1 MQPTTSSTAAQP
13 CILTQVSHA
22 GVSAL
27 DLATVPHNILVAIA
41 SAALV
46 VAVDWNNG
54 NIKAEM
60 KDAEELLAALSSTV
74 DNLDVLYQ
82 PVVPGREDLM
92 NYGLTVADD
101 DQGYPVQRNG
111 QIHVVKAADLTKI
124 EKAAVRQHLQFNM
137 RAGEESASSFK
148 DRLAQFEAETGT
160 ATTQGDAG
168 YVEAPAPDWRAA

>member
-27 DLATVPHNILVAIA
+27 DLAAVPHNILVAIA

-46 VAVDWNNG
+46 VVADWGNG
-54 NIKAEM
+54 DIKAETPG
-60 KDAEELLAALSSTV
+60 AEEILDALSSTA
-74 DNLDVLYQ
+74 NALDVLFQ

-92 NYGLTVADD
+92 GIGLTVADD
-101 DQGYPVQRNG
+101 EDGYPVIRG
-111 QIHVVKAADLTKI
+111 DHMELVKAVDLTSI

-137 RAGEESASSFK
+137 RAGEESAESFK
-148 DRLAQFEAETGT
+148 DRLAQFEREIA
-160 ATTQGDAG
+160 
-168 YVEAPAPDWRAA
+168 

>member
-1 MQPTTSSTAAQP
+1 MQTTTPPIAQP

-27 DLATVPHNILVAIA
+27 DLAAVPHNILVAIA

-46 VAVDWNNG
+46 VAADWNNG

-92 NYGLTVADD
+92 GIGLTVADD
-101 DQGYPVQRNG
+101 EDGYPVIRG
-111 QIHVVKAADLTKI
+111 DHIELVKAADLTEI

-148 DRLAQFEAETGT
+148 NRLAQFEAETGT

-168 YVEAPAPDWRAA
+168 YVEAPAPDWRL

>member
-46 VAVDWNNG
+46 VAADWNNG

-92 NYGLTVADD
+92 GIGLTVADD
-101 DQGYPVQRNG
+101 EDGYPVIRG
-111 QIHVVKAADLTKI
+111 DHMELVKAVDLTPI

-137 RAGEESASSFK
+137 RAGEESAESFK
-148 DRLAQFEAETGT
+148 DRLAQFEREIA
-160 ATTQGDAG
+160 
-168 YVEAPAPDWRAA
+168 

>member
-1 MQPTTSSTAAQP
+1 MQTTTQPIAQP

-46 VAVDWNNG
+46 VAADWNNG

-92 NYGLTVADD
+92 GIGLTVADD
-101 DQGYPVQRNG
+101 EDGYPVIRG
-111 QIHVVKAADLTKI
+111 DHMELVKAVDLTPI

-137 RAGEESASSFK
+137 RAGEESAESFK
-148 DRLAQFEAETGT
+148 DRLAQFEREIA
-160 ATTQGDAG
+160 
-168 YVEAPAPDWRAA
+168 